1 MIGFATDI
9 NHLKMTRRLQHNAPY
24 LHVLARGSDKQRQG
38 VIQGANKE
46 LIACL
51 CECALNVLNGN
62 VHLKPSEKK
71 KLLKYKRHLRALS
84 NKKTPA
90 LKKKKLLRQKGGFL
104 GALLTPVLSALGGL
118 LFK

>member
-1 MIGFATDI
+1 MSR
-9 NHLKMTRRLQHNAPY
+9 LLQHNAPY
-24 LHVLARGSDKQRQG
+24 LHVLARGSNKQRQG

-51 CECALNVLNGN
+51 CECALNILNGN
-62 VHLKPSEKK
+62 IPLKPSEKT
-71 KLLKYKRHLRALS
+71 KLSKYKRHLRVLS
-84 NKKTPA
+84 NKKSGA
-90 LKKKKLLRQKGGFL
+90 QKKKKVLRQKGGFL